1 MNVNDEQT
9 MSNESVS
16 AADRQLLQEA
26 ATRFAREKIQ
36 PLAAELD
43 RSASFPRDLYREMC
57 GLGLFGVT
65 VPQEYGGVGADCR
78 TYAMVMEALAGGY
91 AAVGD
96 YFSLMELVS
105 SLLAQHGTPEQR
117 TNYLA
122 PLLGGERLCAFALTE
137 PQAGSDLAGIST
149 TARRTGTGWVLNGS
163 KLWIQNA
170 PVCDFAL
177 VLARIDT
184 PDDPKA
190 TGVFIVDADRKGF
203 SRGPAEDKMG
213 QRASQVG
220 ALYFDGIELP
230 AHALL
235 GTAGKGLRTMLGAL
249 DKGRVGM
256 ASLAVGI
263 HQAALDAA
271 LEQAL
276 ARRQFG
282 RPIADFQA
290 IQFMLADMA
299 KDLHAS
305 RLLVQD
311 AARRLDHREDA
322 SQYCSIAK
330 CFATDAANLH
340 VSNALQV
347 FGGSGYIRG
356 FPIERLFRDARITQ
370 IYEGTNQIQ
379 RIIIARKLMAG
390 AATPA

>member
-1 MNVNDEQT
+1 MNSER
-9 MSNESVS
+9 VS
-16 AADRQLLQEA
+16 AADRELLREA
-26 ATRFAREKIQ
+26 AARFARERIR
-36 PLAAELD
+36 PLAEELD
-43 RSASFPRDLYREMC
+43 REARFPRELYREMC

-65 VPQEYGGVGADCR
+65 VPQELGGVGADCR
-78 TYAMVMEALAGGY
+78 AYAMVMEALANGY

-105 SLLAQHGTPEQR
+105 SLLARYGTPGQQA
-117 TNYLA
+117 TYLA
-122 PLLGGERLCAFALTE
+122 PLLAGERLCAFALTE
-137 PQAGSDLAGIST
+137 PQAGSDLSGIGT
-149 TARRTGTGWVLNGS
+149 IARQSGTGWLLNGS

-177 VLARIDT
+177 VLARIESAS
-184 PDDPKA
+184 DPKA
-190 TGVFIVDADRKGF
+190 TGVFIVDAERRGF
-203 SRGPAEDKMG
+203 SRGAAEDKMG

-220 ALYFDGIELP
+220 ALYFDDIELP
-230 AHALL
+230 AQALL
-235 GTAGKGLRTMLGAL
+235 GEAGKGLRTMLGAL

-256 ASLAVGI
+256 AALAVGI

-271 LEQAL
+271 LEQAVS
-276 ARRQFG
+276 RKQFG
-282 RPIADFQA
+282 QRIADFQS

-311 AARRLDHREDA
+311 AARRLDHSEEA

-340 VSNALQV
+340 VSNALQI

-356 FPIERLFRDARITQ
+356 FPVERLFRDARITQ

-379 RIIIARKLMAG
+379 RMIIARRLLKG
-390 AATPA
+390 AATASA